1 MAHEVEGGKMAHKKS
16 SNRQDTRNMEAE
28 NYTVSKNSSYKRVV
42 EMESQWH
49 EGSWLNR
56 EKFMRRRS
64 GKMGVFDTG
73 KNEVE
78 AAYCK
83 HKEIYPSYQ
92 SNMLS
97 AALCSDDYTSDSTSS
112 CPYFS
117 SDAESLCRQT
127 SSIAT
132 AKIERNLHH
141 VGFEDRAGKWAVGG
155 KCTRALHGKSSVRDG
170 DFRSTEKPFIPVD
183 YQANLKSNSQARKDS
198 KKPKKPTSPGR
209 KLANFLNSLFMA
221 GSTKKPKLSLSSSVS
236 DSNSYDSSEK
246 KPTSVDSSS
255 SSVQSRP
262 CLSKTSRGSK
272 NSSEMSQRSVTFYP
286 TSGTLDEDSS
296 PSGYKYLHKPNPV
309 NNLHTYPSTDAYKLS
324 LLSKELQFHILEE
337 DWHAAAAKD
346 IITKYQKAKSIMEA
360 VVIKGLDKQDEEEED
375 DDDVSCSSSDLF
387 ELENLAE
394 IDMNMS
400 VYQKELPVYETTH
413 LETNKAI
420 ARGLIV

>member
-1 MAHEVEGGKMAHKKS
+1 MAHKVEGGKLAHKKS

-28 NYTVSKNSSYKRVV
+28 NYTLMKNSSCKRVV
-42 EMESQWH
+42 EMQTQWDK
-49 EGSWLNR
+49 GSWLNR
-56 EKFMRRRS
+56 EKFMRGRS
-64 GKMGVFDTG
+64 AKVGVFNAE
-73 KNEVE
+73 KNEAE

-83 HKEIYPSYQ
+83 HREIYPSYQ

-97 AALCSDDYTSDSTSS
+97 APFCSDDYTSDSTSS
-112 CPYFS
+112 CRYLS
-117 SDAESLCRQT
+117 SDAESLCRHA

-132 AKIERNLHH
+132 AKIQRNFPH
-141 VGFEDRAGKWAVGG
+141 VGVEDRAGKWAVGG
-155 KCTRALHGKSSVRDG
+155 ECSRVLHGKSSVRDG
-170 DFRSTEKPFIPVD
+170 DFRSTEKPFIPVV
-183 YQANLKSNSQARKDS
+183 YQANLKSKSQARKDS
-198 KKPKKPTSPGR
+198 KKPKKPTSPCR
-209 KLANFLNSLFMA
+209 KLANFLNSLFIA
-221 GSTKKPKLSLSSSVS
+221 GSTKKPKLSSSSSVS

-272 NSSEMSQRSVTFYP
+272 SSSGVSQRSVTFYP
-286 TSGTLDEDSS
+286 TSVTVHEDSN
-296 PSGYKYLHKPNPV
+296 PSGDKYLHKPNPV

-337 DWHAAAAKD
+337 GWHAAAAKD
-346 IITKYQKAKSIMEA
+346 IIRKYQNTKSIIEA
-360 VVIKGLDKQDEEEED
+360 VVKGLEKQDEEED

-387 ELENLAE
+387 ELENLSE